1 MSDFLSVSYLLRHY
15 ADDREVVQ
23 LLMRRNVVLAFL
35 SDRIV
40 SIS

>member
-1 MSDFLSVSYLLRHY
+1 MSDFLSVSYRCVTTRTI
-15 ADDREVVQ
+15 ARWSQ

-40 SIS
+40 SI